1 MKFSPEEQSQLIAG
15 CANGDN
21 RSQKKVFETFYGKML
36 VVCLRYT
43 NGVDEAKDVLQ
54 DGFIKVFDK
63 IGKFDGKGSLEGWIR
78 RVIVNTAIDTI
89 RKNKSNMFTSF
100 EDQERKLSDTI
111 EEETIENEFE
121 FSANDVM
128 EALHQISPAYRTVFN
143 LYILEGHTHKE
154 IAHKLGISDGT
165 SKSNLA
171 KAKQRI
177 KTVLTT
183 KIVKR

>member
-1 MKFSPEEQSQLIAG
+1 MKFSPEEQSELIAG
-15 CANGDN
+15 CANGDGL
-21 RSQKKVFETFYGKML
+21 SQKKVFETFYGKML

-100 EDQERKLSDTI
+100 
-111 EEETIENEFE
+111 
-121 FSANDVM
+121 
-128 EALHQISPAYRTVFN
+128 
-143 LYILEGHTHKE
+143 
-154 IAHKLGISDGT
+154 
-165 SKSNLA
+165 
-171 KAKQRI
+171 
-177 KTVLTT
+177 
-183 KIVKR
+183 